1 LSPSVEIHSSPD
13 CPPSPDLLGF
23 SVGQTIK
30 IRRVGANKEGLARV
44 VGCYKDPSAAG
55 RVFGLALSD
64 RQINLWDIVFPPA
77 AGQEEAVLRSLLRKV
92 A

>member
-1 LSPSVEIHSSPD
+1 M
-13 CPPSPDLLGF
+13 
-23 SVGQTIK
+23 
-30 IRRVGANKEGLARV
+30 
-44 VGCYKDPSAAG
+44 GCYKDPSAAG